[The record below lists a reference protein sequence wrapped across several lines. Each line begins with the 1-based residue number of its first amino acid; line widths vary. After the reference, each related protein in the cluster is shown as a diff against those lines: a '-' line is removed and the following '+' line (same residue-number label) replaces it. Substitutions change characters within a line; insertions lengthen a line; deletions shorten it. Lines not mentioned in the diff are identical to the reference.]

1 MKRKTTQECNSVIFS
16 LPSVQ
21 ISQASTKSCLS
32 WSEQQER
39 LTSKLTACSCGPRVS
54 ANWPSHSQYLLAGK
68 WAHCSSHQAQ
78 PVTWSINTNQL
89 DSITSQRKGPECY
102 LPTLGDATGS
112 ALSLLLDTFRTFRL
126 DNSPMVSG
134 REIKELAARRSS
146 SRWSSPPIAS
156 GITYNDIEMEIY

>member
-1 MKRKTTQECNSVIFS
+1 MADHIVHWNGHPGGRAVSSRRQMMEEIAT
-16 LPSVQ
+16 
-21 ISQASTKSCLS
+21 
-32 WSEQQER
+32 
-39 LTSKLTACSCGPRVS
+39 CSCGPRVS

-134 REIKELAARRSS
+134 REIKELAARQSS

>member
-1 MKRKTTQECNSVIFS
+1 MSSRRQMMEEIAT
-16 LPSVQ
+16 
-21 ISQASTKSCLS
+21 
-32 WSEQQER
+32 
-39 LTSKLTACSCGPRVS
+39 CSCG
-54 ANWPSHSQYLLAGK
+54 
-68 WAHCSSHQAQ
+68 

-134 REIKELAARRSS
+134 RDIKELAAR
-146 SRWSSPPIAS
+146 
-156 GITYNDIEMEIY
+156 